1 MDLSETLA
9 PNSEQVNAE
18 DLLAGPVIVTI
29 TGVERGNKEQPVF
42 IHLAEFPNRT
52 YRPGKT
58 MRRLMVAVWG
68 PDSKTYVGRS
78 MQLYCDP
85 TVKFGPQTVGGIRIS
100 HMSGIDGPREANLT
114 VSRGKRAPFIVQPLT
129 TAADAAGWLNAAMTL
144 PELQGAWGAVQQAG
158 FASVPELIEL
168 KDSRKVV
175 LSDGEV

>member
-18 DLLAGPVIVTI
+18 DLLAGPIIVTI

-42 IHLAEFPNRT
+42 VHLAEFPNRT

-78 MQLYCDP
+78 MQIYCDP
-85 TVKFGPQTVGGIRIS
+85 TIKFGPQTVGGIRIS

-114 VSRGKRAPFIVQPLT
+114 VSRGERAPFIVQPLT
-129 TAADAAGWLNAAMTL
+129 TASDAAGWLRAATTL
-144 PELQGAWGAVQQAG
+144 PELQGAWGAVQQGG
-158 FASVPELIEL
+158 FASVPELIAL
-168 KDSRKVV
+168 KDERKAV
-175 LSDGEV
+175 LSDAGV